1 MIEVLELVEEV
12 VGSGSEESGLNGEFV
27 LEVEFLEPSEDPEEG
42 EILIF

>member
-12 VGSGSEESGLNGEFV
+12 VGSGSEESGLNEFV
-27 LEVEFLEPSEDPEEG
+27 LEVEFLEPSEDPVEG